1 MKRGSNNEQ
10 ILWFPGNALATVS
23 TFLVCKLKV
32 ANAVAKA
39 VCNTVANA
47 VAKAVCNTVANA
59 ASRFLICHTQSDLQ
73 HLLIAMHTRAHAH
86 SRDSG
91 SDMSRV
97 FLIGKQIVC
106 TLSGL
111 LNTMYTKLLN

>member
-39 VCNTVANA
+39 VCY
-47 VAKAVCNTVANA
+47 TVANA
-59 ASRFLICHTQSDLQ
+59 ASRF
-73 HLLIAMHTRAHAH
+73 
-86 SRDSG
+86 
-91 SDMSRV
+91 
-97 FLIGKQIVC
+97 
-106 TLSGL
+106 
-111 LNTMYTKLLN
+111 

>member
-1 MKRGSNNEQ
+1 MKRGSNSEQ

-23 TFLVCKLKV
+23 TFLLCKLKV
-32 ANAVAKA
+32 AN
-39 VCNTVANA
+39 
-47 VAKAVCNTVANA
+47 AVCNTVANA

-97 FLIGKQIVC
+97 FLIRQQIVC

>member
-23 TFLVCKLKV
+23 TFLVCKLK
-32 ANAVAKA
+32 
-39 VCNTVANA
+39 VANA